1 MFFQSTA
8 DSYVCPALGTR
19 RQQLFFPTE
28 KLSTMLSEKAF
39 LQMVM
44 RAALVVLIVVL
55 AAQIWM
61 GYSDSDINESLSMN
75 EQERHVLID
84 KNIALRAKKAYL
96 LSPQRIEKLAAE
108 RLALFVAAGK
118 QIRYVN

>member
-1 MFFQSTA
+1 MFYQNA
-8 DSYVCPALGTR
+8 AHSYVCPALDTR
-19 RQQLFFPTE
+19 RQQMFFSTE

-44 RAALVVLIVVL
+44 RAALVVLVVVL

-61 GYSDSDINESLSMN
+61 GFAESGINESLSMY